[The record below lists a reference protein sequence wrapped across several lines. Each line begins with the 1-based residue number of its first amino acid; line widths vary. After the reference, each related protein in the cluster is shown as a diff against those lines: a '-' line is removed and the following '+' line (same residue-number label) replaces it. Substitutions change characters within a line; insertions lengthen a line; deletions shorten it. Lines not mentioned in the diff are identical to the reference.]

1 MLFVKGEG
9 GILLNSYK
17 VVEIFVHIIYEST
30 LGVYGKVLG
39 ISRHE
44 KKKFEFSGFPCL
56 TQGWIIFWAFSPNL
70 AVFSQNPKLI
80 FGPFKPIKSYQ
91 AVIGV
96 KRMARGVSLAPR
108 NDHNYILVQYNS
120 KYRAKMG

>member
-44 KKKFEFSGFPCL
+44 KKKF
-56 TQGWIIFWAFSPNL
+56 
-70 AVFSQNPKLI
+70 
-80 FGPFKPIKSYQ
+80 
-91 AVIGV
+91 
-96 KRMARGVSLAPR
+96 
-108 NDHNYILVQYNS
+108 
-120 KYRAKMG
+120 

>member
-1 MLFVKGEG
+1 MEVTSFVDGPIFEFRMISAFQNCSKGGG

-56 TQGWIIFWAFSPNL
+56 TQGWIIFWAFSPYL
-70 AVFSQNPKLI
+70 AVFSQNPKL
-80 FGPFKPIKSYQ
+80 FSALLSQLKATKQLLG
-91 AVIGV
+91 
-96 KRMARGVSLAPR
+96 
-108 NDHNYILVQYNS
+108 
-120 KYRAKMG
+120 